1 MKLEFILMMYK
12 YEKHCQE
19 EYLFPMGHYE
29 NFLWSFIIGA
39 VMFSFWDTMKL
50 RSEYFSK
57 FSKHEFVKYLS
68 VQYVNE
74 GVSF

>member
-29 NFLWSFIIGA
+29 NFLWSFIIG
-39 VMFSFWDTMKL
+39 VEMFSFWDTQNL
-50 RSEYFSK
+50 ANTS
-57 FSKHEFVKYLS
+57 LS
-68 VQYVNE
+68 NI
-74 GVSF
+74 